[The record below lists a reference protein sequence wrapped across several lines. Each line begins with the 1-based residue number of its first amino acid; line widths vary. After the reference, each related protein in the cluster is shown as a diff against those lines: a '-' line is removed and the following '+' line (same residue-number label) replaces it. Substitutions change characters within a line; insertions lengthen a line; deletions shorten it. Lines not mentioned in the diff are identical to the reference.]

1 MGPVNGYI
9 FKGQTARTNTQI
21 PAKCDIFLHKRK
33 YPQTDRIEIHP
44 HHDEHFGQQ
53 ETIVF
58 DMPSG
63 ANATLIKNKDR
74 LVIYDEK
81 YNEKAWA
88 WFLGKPS
95 QYAAMYKMFPW
106 LERNQQKRMTWQLNE
121 ARRKHEKQRRSKS
134 VPPTSSRTKK
144 VERPFERMRPTPR
157 KVDTVREKKKPT
169 SRSLPVNRSP
179 RSRRVK
185 NKSRRSHRSSSA
197 APRSARS
204 KSRIRSTA
212 PSKPSAIPE
221 RTLRRRKGTQL
232 IDLDASQQAFLAGKR
247 SPTETV
253 TDAEGSTEPRTRGLF
268 F

>member
-9 FKGQTARTNTQI
+9 FKGQTTRTNTQI

-33 YPQTDRIEIHP
+33 YPQTDRIEINP

-63 ANATLIKNKDR
+63 ANATLIKNDDR

-95 QYAAMYKMFPW
+95 QYAAMYKTFPW
-106 LERNQQKRMTWQLNE
+106 LERNQQKKMTWQLNE
-121 ARRKHEKQRRSKS
+121 ARRKHEKNLKRRSKS
-134 VPPTSSRTKK
+134 VPPTSSRARK

-157 KVDTVREKKKPT
+157 KLETVREKKLT

-179 RSRRVK
+179 RSRRIQ
-185 NKSRRSHRSSSA
+185 NKSRRSRASSA

-204 KSRIRSTA
+204 KSRIRST
-212 PSKPSAIPE
+212 PLKPKPKRI
-221 RTLRRRKGTQL
+221 LKRRKGTEQINKL
-232 IDLDASQQAFLAGKR
+232 DLHDILAGKR
-247 SPTETV
+247 SST
-253 TDAEGSTEPRTRGLF
+253 TD
-268 F
+268 